1 MNYSN
6 QIKSLLHDDVPP
18 ECDVYHKFCQTV
30 NVCMRKSG
38 FSRAQLADRM
48 NYAATDNSDVD
59 QVKLNKWFAPSQPQ
73 QMPIH
78 LLPAL
83 CWALQT
89 IEPASIL
96 LAPLLFL
103 PVDKRAQMLQ
113 KHAELEMEIEAKKKS
128 QQSILSQ
135 LTTSNPQDPQ
145 FEVSDFL
152 TE

>member
-38 FSRAQLADRM
+38 FSRAQLAD
-48 NYAATDNSDVD
+48 SDVD

-135 LTTSNPQDPQ
+135 LTVSDPQNPQ